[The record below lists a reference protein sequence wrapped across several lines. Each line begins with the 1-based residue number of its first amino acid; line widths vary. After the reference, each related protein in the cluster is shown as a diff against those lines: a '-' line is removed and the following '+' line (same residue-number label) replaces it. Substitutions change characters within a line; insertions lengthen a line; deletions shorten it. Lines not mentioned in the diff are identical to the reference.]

1 MSESRGNEQEHSPAP
16 SPGSSVTAGGPLWR
30 KAPFLLFHYPS
41 LFVAVAASAL
51 VLGLVVASSPLY
63 LSSAASGALEEQFRT
78 VTPSTAGLTV
88 IQYGPITGLGVLE
101 SFERRTETLDAA
113 TSSIPADQGP
123 VRTLIGPGAVI
134 TTPGYKGEPVQ
145 VRLAARTD
153 AMGNITIISEAS
165 GDGLYITDRQAEML
179 AVEPGDSV
187 TILGGGKTEVSVRI
201 TGVYEELASQPGT
214 EYWQPISDLV
224 YSNGDSSPPGFML
237 GSFSQIAGLSEE
249 LQDRRP
255 LSRWEYPV
263 RTTLSLEEGA
273 AAAGV
278 IRGVEEDLE
287 AQSAQGGEFQFAE
300 HFTALPDL
308 LRSARETV
316 GGVESPIGIMSLAG
330 RLVALVVI
338 AAAGVYG
345 IRRRRIETAVL
356 SARGIGPSAL
366 GLKAALESI
375 APIAFGVAVGWA
387 ASLLLVRLMGPGERL
402 DPGAPTDALWSAL
415 YAGVAAVIVVGVASN
430 FASRREAAGEFA
442 RLPAVTN
449 IPWELALLVLAGLS
463 FYQLDAQGI
472 ATGDAGVPP
481 EIDLFVLAF
490 PILFIAG
497 AAGLATRILGLL
509 LPKLRD
515 LWKTSSAP
523 AYLASRR
530 LASAPRLALMLVTA
544 SALAIGV
551 LSYAGT
557 LVKSVDATSDAK
569 ARVSVGSDYAAQVI
583 LGSELPDGLPFP
595 ATIVRKLDL
604 VEFSGTGQGVT
615 ILAVEPDS
623 LARTAFWSD
632 DFSSSSLSG
641 LMTEIAQPGDDALP
655 ILVVGDDNDYA
666 EEGLELYDTHVP
678 VDVIDEPTA
687 FPGMSTLEPTVIV
700 DAGALEAS
708 FEKFHG
714 EITSAPRTDLIW
726 AKGDTDE
733 ISRALGKTSLSFG
746 LERSAELS
754 KATPSF
760 LAVSWTFEFLQALG
774 AIVGMVVLAGMLLYL
789 QSRQRAGIV
798 SFALARRMGLK
809 PSSYRL
815 SVVLELFTLLGSA
828 LVIGVT
834 LSLIAARL
842 IYRRFDLF
850 PALPPAPL
858 WRVPFFVFAVT
869 AVVLAVAVW
878 VGAWQ
883 VQKTAQ
889 RAKVSEVLR
898 LAE

>member
-1 MSESRGNEQEHSPAP
+1 MSESRGNERKHSPAP
-16 SPGSSVTAGGPLWR
+16 SPGPSLSAGGPLWR

-41 LFVAVAASAL
+41 LFIAVAAAAL

-88 IQYGPITGLGVLE
+88 VQYGSIPGMGVLE
-101 SFERRTETLDAA
+101 SLERRSETLAEG
-113 TSSIPADQGP
+113 TRSIPADQEP
-123 VRTLIGPGAVI
+123 IRSLIGPDAVI
-134 TTPGYKGEPVQ
+134 TAAEYRGEPVQ

-153 AMGNITIISEAS
+153 ASDNITIISEAS
-165 GDGLYITDRQAEML
+165 GDGLYITDRQAASL
-179 AVEPGDSV
+179 GVAAGDSV
-187 TILGGGKTEVSVRI
+187 TILGSGKSEVSVRVAGI
-201 TGVYEELASQPGT
+201 YEELASQPGT
-214 EYWQPISDLV
+214 EYWQPIGDLV
-224 YSNGDSSPPGFML
+224 YGDGDSTPPGFML

-278 IRGVEEDLE
+278 IRGIEEDLE
-287 AQSAQGGEFQFAE
+287 ARSAQGGEFQFAE

-308 LRSARETV
+308 LRGARETV

-345 IRRRRIETAVL
+345 IRRRRIETTVL

-375 APIAFGVAVGWA
+375 VPIAFGVAVGWA

-415 YAGVAAVIVVGVASN
+415 YAGIAAVIVVGVASS
-430 FASRREAAGEFA
+430 FASRREAAGAFA

-449 IPWELALLVLAGLS
+449 IPWEFALLVLAGLS

-472 ATGDAGVPP
+472 ATGDAAVPP

-557 LVKSVDATSDAK
+557 LVESVDATSDAK

-583 LGSELPDGLPFP
+583 LGSELPDDLPFP
-595 ATIVRKLDL
+595 ATIVEELDL

-623 LARTAFWSD
+623 LAHAAFWSD
-632 DFSSSSLSG
+632 DFSSSSLSR

-678 VDVIDEPTA
+678 VDVIDEPMA

-726 AKGDTDE
+726 AKGDADE
-733 ISRALGKTSLSFG
+733 ISRALGRTSLSFG

-760 LAVSWTFEFLQALG
+760 LAVSWTFGFLQALG

-815 SVVLELFTLLGSA
+815 SVLLELFVLLGSA
-828 LVIGVT
+828 LVIGIV
-834 LSLIAARL
+834 LSLVAARI
-842 IYRRFDLF
+842 IYTRFDLF

-858 WRVPFFVFAVT
+858 WRVPLVVFGATV
-869 AVVLAVAVW
+869 VVLAIAAW
-878 VGAWQ
+878 VGAWR